1 MKKVLLTTTALVMTA
16 GVAAAEVSMSGK
28 IQTAMSS
35 TNNADMSMNSHIDL
49 NVVASA
55 TTTNGVT
62 VSTTVGYDAGIEAD
76 YNDDFTV
83 DADENTLDGTGW
95 ATAAPEVA
103 ITYEGFTITAQRD
116 GVDNLYDGDVAA
128 IAGDLGVS
136 GSVGGVSFA
145 FVTDMDT
152 NGVNGTDDG
161 GFGNGDDTRG
171 ATSYSAS
178 YSAGDMTVSY
188 VATSDDNG
196 QHAAANAAAS
206 KISLSYKMGDVTLS
220 AASDNEGGADS
231 TNSFGISYAMGDIKV
246 GYTAAGDQG
255 ANVGDDYDLSLSY
268 AAGPLSASFSTN
280 ENSRTRL
287 VAEYDLGGATAF
299 FSSQSGGAATDVDF
313 QAIGVNF
320 SF

>member
-28 IQTAMSS
+28 VQTAMSS
-35 TNNADMSMNSHIDL
+35 TNNADMSMNTHIDL
-49 NVVASA
+49 NLVASA
-55 TTTNGVT
+55 TTENGVT
-62 VSTTVGYDAGIEAD
+62 MSTTIGYDSGYEAD

-83 DADENTLDGTGW
+83 DNDNAGTW
-95 ATAAPEVA
+95 ATGGPEVA
-103 ITYEGFTITAQRD
+103 VTYEGFTVTAQRD

-128 IAGDLGVS
+128 IAGDLGLS

-152 NGVNGTDDG
+152 NGADGADNG

-268 AAGPLSASFSTN
+268 AAGPLSASFATN

-299 FSSQSGGAATDVDF
+299 FSSQSGGAAADVDF

-320 SF
+320 NF